1 MNMSIV
7 RTYILPINLHAHF
20 YAVDDCWSI
29 MSGRNSTSKR
39 IMPDKS
45 KFPDGISGVA
55 SQIHE
60 LGLKVGIYSSMLTYM

>member
-1 MNMSIV
+1 
-7 RTYILPINLHAHF
+7 
-20 YAVDDCWSI
+20 